1 MRVDSLAVELGAS
14 QRRRTLDRHGVTS
27 GRPCHTALRSL
38 VLGGMI
44 LFRFVMIVI
53 GASLIAGG
61 LGLTMVGVFAFIG
74 IPMLILGLG
83 LVSAGTS
90 PRS

>member
-1 MRVDSLAVELGAS
+1 
-14 QRRRTLDRHGVTS
+14 
-27 GRPCHTALRSL
+27 
-38 VLGGMI
+38 MI
-44 LFRFVMIVI
+44 LFRFLLVVI
-53 GASLIAGG
+53 GASLVAGG

-74 IPMLILGLG
+74 VPLLLVGLG